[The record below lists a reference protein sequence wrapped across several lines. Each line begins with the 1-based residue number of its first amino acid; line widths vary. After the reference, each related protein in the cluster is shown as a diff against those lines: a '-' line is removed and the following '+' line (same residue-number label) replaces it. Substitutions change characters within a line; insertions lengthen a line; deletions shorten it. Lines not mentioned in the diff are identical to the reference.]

1 LGLTFS
7 GSGLGAGVGASVAAV
22 GSRSSNW
29 NGAPMLFD
37 QASITAA
44 SNNIAPNTG
53 IALFTFSVVL
63 NTRQN

>member
-1 LGLTFS
+1 
-7 GSGLGAGVGASVAAV
+7 
-22 GSRSSNW
+22 
-29 NGAPMLFD
+29 MLFD

-63 NTRQN
+63 NTRRN